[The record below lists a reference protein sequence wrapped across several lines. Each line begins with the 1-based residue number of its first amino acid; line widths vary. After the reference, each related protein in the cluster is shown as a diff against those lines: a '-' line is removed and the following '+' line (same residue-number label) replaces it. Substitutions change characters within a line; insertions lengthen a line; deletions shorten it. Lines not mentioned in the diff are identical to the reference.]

1 MNKSKRN
8 KQGRYIIMSE
18 NAKCIKAIP
27 APEILKYY
35 GVTDTSLSTMGIAS
49 YVRKFY
55 KELANKLGI
64 KSSDLILI

>member
-1 MNKSKRN
+1 
-8 KQGRYIIMSE
+8 MSE

-35 GVTDTSLSTMGIAS
+35 GVADTDLSTMGIAN

-55 KELANKLGI
+55 RELANKLGI

>member
-1 MNKSKRN
+1 
-8 KQGRYIIMSE
+8 MSE
-18 NAKCIKAIP
+18 NAKYIKAIA